1 MIRLRIAMMA
11 TLASFAAA
19 GLSAAPAPLEPGWS
33 VRLVTGSLGH
43 MMNGIAYDPVT
54 TDLFLTADHGRQL
67 HRVTQ
72 AGAATLIHSDA
83 SFVLDAL
90 AFDPGSRRL
99 YVGGAGQT
107 TVREL
112 DEFGALI
119 ASIAVGQR
127 VHGLAIGPGGA
138 LHLNFTDLGEIHR
151 HAGGTFPL
159 HAGGLCTPLDGLAFD
174 GGGDGFAAE
183 PGCDRVER
191 VAAGGS
197 PVTLAG
203 VIAPR
208 GVTVGMGS
216 AFVTAFDGT
225 VTRMAADGSE
235 VTAFA
240 GGFDA
245 ALGIHFAANGR
256 LYVADFNTSEL
267 WEFRPDVTAAGRSSW
282 GRLKILYRP

>member
-1 MIRLRIAMMA
+1 M
-11 TLASFAAA
+11 
-19 GLSAAPAPLEPGWS
+19 PLEPGWT
-33 VRLVTGSLGH
+33 VRLVTSGLGH
-43 MMNGIAYDPVT
+43 MMNGIAYDPVS
-54 TDLFLTADHGRQL
+54 TDLFLTADQGRQL

-90 AFDPGSRRL
+90 AFDSEAHRL

-119 ASIAVGQR
+119 ASIPVGQR

-151 HAGGTFPL
+151 YSGGTIAF

-174 GGGDGFAAE
+174 AGGDAYAAE
-183 PGCDRVER
+183 PVCDRVER

-197 PVTLAG
+197 PVAIG
-203 VIAPR
+203 SVIAPR
-208 GVTVGMGS
+208 GVSAGMGS
-216 AFVTAFDGT
+216 AFVTAFDGA

-235 VTAFA
+235 VVAFA

-267 WEFRPDVTAAGRSSW
+267 WEFRPDVTPVGRRSW
-282 GRLKILYRP
+282 GALKILYRP